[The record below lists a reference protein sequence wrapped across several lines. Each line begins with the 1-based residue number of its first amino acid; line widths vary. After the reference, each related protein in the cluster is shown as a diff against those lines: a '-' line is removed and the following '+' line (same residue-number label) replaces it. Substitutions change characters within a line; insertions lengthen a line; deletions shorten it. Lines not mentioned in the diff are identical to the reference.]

1 MTNNQEINRL
11 EAKLQM
17 IQDEIDRR
25 HSRVDADTD
34 RGRNLE
40 KIDELRVEKNKIREQ
55 LAALSG

>member
-1 MTNNQEINRL
+1 MTNKQEIDRL
-11 EAKLQM
+11 EAKLQV

-25 HSRVDADTD
+25 HSRVDADVD

-40 KIDELRVEKNKIREQ
+40 KIDELRAEKNKVREQ